1 MKNSALASIL
11 FHIFL
16 LVLFMVGIP
25 FPERQAP
32 VIEQPFI
39 VEFEQIGPKSTAPV
53 LTPKTSLASSTETKP
68 QEAPPK
74 QETPKELPKEEPKP
88 SPDPKP
94 EPKEVTPPKKEE
106 PKKESPPEKK
116 EEVDPL
122 LKKELKKEEKKQPP
136 KDEKKEPKKE
146 EKKDAKKDTK
156 KDPKKDAP
164 KKAEVNL
171 DPKKAKPLS
180 KAKPLT
186 DKKSASVD
194 DLLDQVLDGKSND
207 TGENRER
214 GAPASMVGD
223 KITATDIDA
232 VRSQIA
238 KCWLVPIGGI
248 EARDMIVDVRMDIA
262 PDGTVQKAD
271 VVNSRPNDPAFQ
283 AAAESAQRAVL
294 DPACNP
300 LPLPPEKYEKWKRLT
315 LRFNPKDMY

>member
-1 MKNSALASIL
+1 MKNSALASIF
-11 FHIFL
+11 FHIFV
-16 LVLFMVGIP
+16 LVLFMVGLP

-53 LTPKTSLASSTETKP
+53 LTPKTSLSSSTDKKQPEN
-68 QEAPPK
+68 PPK
-74 QETPKELPKEEPKP
+74 KEQSTPKEEPKKEP
-88 SPDPKP
+88 ESSPKP
-94 EPKEVTPPKKEE
+94 EPTPAPQPKEDVP

-116 EEVDPL
+116 EDEADPVI
-122 LKKELKKEEKKQPP
+122 KKEPKKEDKKTPP
-136 KDEKKEPKKE
+136 KDEKKDPPKKDQKKDPPKKE
-146 EKKDAKKDTK
+146 S
-156 KDPKKDAP
+156 P

-180 KAKPLT
+180 KAKPLN

-214 GAPASMVGD
+214 GAPASMAGD

-238 KCWLVPIGGI
+238 KCWLVPIGGQ
-248 EARDMIVDVRMDIA
+248 EARDMVVDVRMEIG

-271 VVNSRPNDPAFQ
+271 VVNSRPNDPGFQ

-315 LRFNPKDMY
+315 LRFNPRDMY